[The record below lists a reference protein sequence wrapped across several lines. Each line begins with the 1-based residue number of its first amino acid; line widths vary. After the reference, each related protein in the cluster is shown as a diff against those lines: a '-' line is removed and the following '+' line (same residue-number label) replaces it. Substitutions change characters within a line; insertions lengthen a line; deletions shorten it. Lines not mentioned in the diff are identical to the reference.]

1 MRDAHRPPLTFAS
14 VFAGIEGA
22 SVAWKEFGWR
32 ALWVSEIDPAACTIL
47 EHHYP
52 DVPNLGDMTRLA
64 ERVRAREV
72 PAPDILVGG
81 SPCFTAGHMVLTS
94 TGYQPIED
102 IVPGDQVMTHA
113 GRLRRV
119 VRVGSQ
125 QSLVGRLRACGLP
138 DSIVCTPEHP
148 FLSVAYNRQNTRR
161 HGRYARIEHCGEPQ
175 WTPAQEMSGKQWC
188 ALQSYEMIPTEIRS
202 RKFSPQNA
210 MYVAGLYLGDGYIR
224 RWKGK
229 SKKAVTLC
237 LNPKKY
243 EKMKE
248 RLGDISL
255 PASRENTTFRVTICD
270 TVLADWL
277 VEHFGQLSHQK
288 TLPAWVL
295 SSPYRADLLQG
306 FLDTDGHRASNG
318 SVSISCTS
326 PSLSYGIADLLN
338 VSGYVSFVAFIRTP
352 DTCVIEGRTVNQR
365 DYYHIRGFPS
375 LSARKS
381 RVRQGYLLRTVR
393 SFKPEGEQKVFNI
406 EVEDDHSYIVNG
418 AIVHNCQSYSVAG
431 ARRGLSDPR
440 GALTLAYVQL
450 VDTLDAVRL
459 ADGKPPIVVLWEN
472 VPGVLTSRDNAF
484 GCFLGGLAG
493 EDCALEPPGRKW
505 SNAGCVLGP
514 QRTVAW
520 RVLDA
525 QYFGVA
531 QRRRRVFAVASARDG
546 ADPTAI
552 LFESEGR
559 RRDTAPGRE
568 TGQDVTG
575 TLSARTQGGGGL
587 GTDFECTGGLTVYA
601 PEMAPSLTASGR
613 GVARARESREQDPVV
628 AYGGNRTSG
637 PIDCATACNAH
648 GGTGRLDFESET
660 FVVCGPMDP
669 PAPPRSHNGD
679 VQADAPLLIVHGS
692 QDPCVSE
699 HIAFALGRNHGQE
712 NAVAYGDVAHTLR
725 GKGFDAS
732 EDGTG
737 RSTPLV
743 PCQYSLHEIAH
754 TLRSNPYNNSDP
766 VAESSMHV
774 LSYGAVRRLT
784 PRECE
789 KLQGLPVDYTLVPD
803 PQRGKTKRDRKTKHD
818 PEMQDYWRR
827 GGVDPALLDR
837 KLLADGP
844 RYKAIGNGFAVPVVR
859 WIGARIHKALT
870 AAILRDE
877 DAA

>member
-1 MRDAHRPPLTFAS
+1 MMAADRAHCPGSERGFDGGMEEVHISSIRKWPRDRKTFPPIPPLVLLLTRITYAFGFQDSLTGFRHTFGQAYPLPECMLFSPQYLTHITEATGSLMRDVHRPPLTFAS

-22 SVAWKEFGWR
+22 SVAWKDFGWR

-81 SPCFTAGHMVLTS
+81 SPC
-94 TGYQPIED
+94 Q
-102 IVPGDQVMTHA
+102 
-113 GRLRRV
+113 
-119 VRVGSQ
+119 
-125 QSLVGRLRACGLP
+125 
-138 DSIVCTPEHP
+138 
-148 FLSVAYNRQNTRR
+148 AY
-161 HGRYARIEHCGEPQ
+161 
-175 WTPAQEMSGKQWC
+175 
-188 ALQSYEMIPTEIRS
+188 
-202 RKFSPQNA
+202 
-210 MYVAGLYLGDGYIR
+210 
-224 RWKGK
+224 
-229 SKKAVTLC
+229 
-237 LNPKKY
+237 
-243 EKMKE
+243 
-248 RLGDISL
+248 
-255 PASRENTTFRVTICD
+255 
-270 TVLADWL
+270 
-277 VEHFGQLSHQK
+277 SH
-288 TLPAWVL
+288 
-295 SSPYRADLLQG
+295 
-306 FLDTDGHRASNG
+306 
-318 SVSISCTS
+318 
-326 PSLSYGIADLLN
+326 
-338 VSGYVSFVAFIRTP
+338 
-352 DTCVIEGRTVNQR
+352 
-365 DYYHIRGFPS
+365 
-375 LSARKS
+375 
-381 RVRQGYLLRTVR
+381 
-393 SFKPEGEQKVFNI
+393 
-406 EVEDDHSYIVNG
+406 
-418 AIVHNCQSYSVAG
+418 AG

-440 GALTLAYVQL
+440 GALTLAYVRL
-450 VDTLDAVRL
+450 IDALDAVRI
-459 ADGKPPIVVLWEN
+459 ADGKSPIVVLWEN
-472 VPGVLTSRDNAF
+472 VPGVLTSHDNAF
-484 GCFLGGLAG
+484 GHFLGGLAG
-493 EDCALEPPGRKW
+493 EDGALEPAGRKW
-505 SNAGCVLGP
+505 TNAGCVFGP
-514 QRTVAW
+514 QRTIAW

-552 LFESEGR
+552 LFESEGV

-587 GTDFECTGGLTVYA
+587 GTDFECAGGLTVYA

-613 GVARARESREQDPVV
+613 GVARARESRGQDPVI

-660 FVVCGPMDP
+660 FVVCGPVASP
-669 PAPPRSHNGD
+669 VTTRSHNGD
-679 VQADAPLLIVHGS
+679 AKADAPLLVVHGS

-699 HIAFALGRNHGQE
+699 HVAFALGRNHGQE
-712 NAVAYGDVAHTLR
+712 NAVAYGEVAHTLR
-725 GKGFDAS
+725 GEGFDAS

-737 RSTPLV
+737 RGTPLV
-743 PCQYSLHEIAH
+743 PCHVTLHDVAH

-789 KLQGLPVDYTLVPD
+789 KLQGLPLDYTLVPD
-803 PQRGKTKRDRKTKHD
+803 PQCGKTKRDRKTKHD

-859 WIGARIHKALT
+859 WIGARIHKVLT
-870 AAILRDE
+870 AATLRDE